1 MYVTQ
6 EVGVSQ
12 EAAILGSGCVAG
24 RGHHREW
31 VCHILPILAS
41 FPRRWKVEQQTAGFT
56 ATHGN
61 CTTAVS
67 FKPFRVDFLV
77 YKELAVSVNA
87 RGLLNFEHYRE
98 KK

>member
-1 MYVTQ
+1 MSHVCATQ
-6 EVGVSQ
+6 EVGVS
-12 EAAILGSGCVAG
+12 ATDD
-24 RGHHREW
+24 
-31 VCHILPILAS
+31 ILPY
-41 FPRRWKVEQQTAGFT
+41 RWKVEQQTEGFT

-77 YKELAVSVNA
+77 HKELAVSVNA

>member
-1 MYVTQ
+1 MSQ
-6 EVGVSQ
+6 KVGVSHVDD
-12 EAAILGSGCVAG
+12 A
-24 RGHHREW
+24 
-31 VCHILPILAS
+31 LPC
-41 FPRRWKVEQQTAGFT
+41 RWKVEQQTEGFT

>member
-1 MYVTQ
+1 MCELLMPSSLY
-6 EVGVSQ
+6 
-12 EAAILGSGCVAG
+12 
-24 RGHHREW
+24 
-31 VCHILPILAS
+31 
-41 FPRRWKVEQQTAGFT
+41 RWKVEQQAEGFT

-61 CTTAVS
+61 CTTAVT